1 MEAVRSHVRAHRQ
14 TRPKVPVFDNPQAA
28 EAAVRAGAQ
37 GDGGAALPGLIF
49 NGSKCVQEPDPDG
62 GPPRSVPAGRLECTM
77 QV

>member
-1 MEAVRSHVRAHRQ
+1 MCAKIPIVC
-14 TRPKVPVFDNPQAA
+14 NLQAA
-28 EAAVRAGAQ
+28 EAAVRAGAT

-49 NGSKCVQEPDPDG
+49 NGSKCVEEPDPAG